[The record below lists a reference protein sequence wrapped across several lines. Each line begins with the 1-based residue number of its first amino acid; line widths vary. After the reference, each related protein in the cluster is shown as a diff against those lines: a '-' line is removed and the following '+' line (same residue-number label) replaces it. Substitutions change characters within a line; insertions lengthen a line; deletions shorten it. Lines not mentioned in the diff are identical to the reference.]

1 MADTPRLDFVNGLT
15 QNVLSTDNANKA
27 KVDTARTALTDY
39 YTNLPKLTDTY
50 TNLREQNGI
59 PQQEELV
66 NSLTKNALNTQTS
79 INNLDPAI
87 TLRAGNFD
95 INEAKRQSIIA
106 RERTPLQNSLTDI
119 LKEKDIASI
128 GLDQK
133 QALVSQ
139 LLNLTQADQERGA
152 RPLQLGV
159 DFTEKD
165 REIATNLLT
174 GLMGSQVSAYS
185 GDVSA
190 QQAAQ
195 EAEKQRQFQAA
206 QTAEQAKLAASKD
219 QNNFAQSLALEN
231 IRSANNIKEKT
242 TVGAGTAT
250 EYMRL
255 NQDKQQQATEDT
267 FNNLVAGANTAQEVL
282 NKIKEN
288 ASSYA
293 SQGIDVNKLY
303 SLYAS
308 LAARV
313 GSTGSIRSQSSVDK
327 LKSAIESIPFAQ

>member
-303 SLYAS
+303 SLYAN

-313 GSTGSIRSQSSVDK
+313 GATGSIRSQSSVDK